1 MNAISPRTMTFTD
14 RERLL
19 QTVRFME
26 RLSAERRAKNFDINL
41 FARVHEDDIV
51 DALLGVTNRF
61 VQGTYLLH
69 RPATVDDA
77 LEALRR
83 AVDELPE
90 DGTST

>member
-14 RERLL
+14 REHLL

-26 RLSAERRAKNFDINL
+26 RLPAERRAKNFDINL
-41 FARVHEDDIV
+41 FARVGEDDIV
-51 DALLGVTNRF
+51 DTLLGVTNRF
-61 VQGTYLLH
+61 VQSTYLLH